1 MWPVRA
7 FVPVNIG
14 SALLAVTAP
23 KAAKLT
29 LGYGLSIPQRCGFP
43 AERHLERKRHLL
55 PLKED
60 LCFRPIQVYIQTN
73 LLTMEPV

>member
-7 FVPVNIG
+7 FVPVDIG
-14 SALLAVTAP
+14 PALLTVVVSQAP
-23 KAAKLT
+23 KLT
-29 LGYGLSIPQRCGFP
+29 LGYGLSILQRCVFP

-73 LLTMEPV
+73 LLTMEAV